1 MDRKL
6 VFIKRVA
13 MDLRNQ
19 KGRRV
24 RLALLEIIVLKA
36 EEEIAIV
43 IKSILS
49 KDQCQIS
56 PLRYHHNIIQ
66 ESASILN
73 QIKRLEQTS
82 LRPYHICPSKSPD
95 L

>member
-1 MDRKL
+1 MRMDRKL

-13 MDLRNQ
+13 MDQRNQ

-24 RLALLEIIVLKA
+24 RLALLEIIALKA

-49 KDQCQIS
+49 KDQCLIS
-56 PLRYHHNIIQ
+56 PLRSHPNIIQ

-73 QIKRLEQTS
+73 QIQRLEQT
-82 LRPYHICPSKSPD
+82 
-95 L
+95 